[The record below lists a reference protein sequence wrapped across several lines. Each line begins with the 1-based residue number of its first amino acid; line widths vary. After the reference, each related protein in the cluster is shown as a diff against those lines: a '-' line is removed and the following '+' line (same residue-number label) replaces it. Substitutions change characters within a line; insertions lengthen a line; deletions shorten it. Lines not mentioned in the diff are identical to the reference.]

1 MSAFEKLALPIQKW
15 IREQGWNE
23 LREVQVRAVHA
34 ILDGERDLI
43 ISANTAGGKTEAAFL
58 PLISQAV
65 EKADGASLGFD
76 ILYIGPLK
84 ALINDQHRRLSEVC
98 RSADLPVVP
107 WHGDISASI
116 KNRAQKQPKGILLI
130 TPESLEALFVR
141 KGSLIPHLFG
151 GTSSVVIDELHTFLD
166 SERGVQ
172 LRSLLTRLEL
182 SIGKSVRRIG
192 LSATLGDKEAAGV
205 YLRPGSVEQV
215 ELLEAEGGVQELQ
228 VQVRGYA
235 EGDENPENASAIDAI
250 SDHLF
255 ENLRG
260 SQNLVFAGARCAV
273 ETYADRLRRRCER
286 EHLPQEFYP
295 HHASLSRDHREF
307 VEERLKNRKLP
318 TTAICTSTLELG
330 IDIGEVACVAQVGA
344 PFTVASLRQR
354 LGRSGR
360 REGSAAVLRQY
371 AVETVLEA
379 NSNIIDRL
387 RLGLVRAIAMIELLL
402 ERWCEP
408 PKPQALHL
416 STLVHQILA
425 VIAERG
431 GASAQRIYVTL
442 CEKGPFTTVDQK
454 MFARVLRQ
462 LGGAETALIEQSD
475 DGFLLLG
482 KIGEKLVEH
491 YSFYAVFMTPEEYR
505 LIASGKDLGTLPV
518 VNVLAPGMTIIFSG
532 RRWEICELDDVAKVI
547 QVKPSRAGVPPVF
560 GGNVGD
566 IDDRVIEKMK
576 ALLEGDSIPIYLD
589 KKSVELLAE
598 AREHFEILDLAHK
611 RIVQTGEHTHLL
623 ATWASTVKTATL
635 ALALRTRGFR
645 VHGHDGFLEVDGKRA
660 DCTIEN
666 VLSQLATGAPPA
678 LFHENSNLQFE
689 KFHKFL
695 STDLLQEDA
704 LSSKLDCEALIP
716 LASDII
722 GAK

>member
-15 IREQGWNE
+15 IREQGWSE
-23 LREVQVRAVHA
+23 LREVQVRAIHA
-34 ILDGERDLI
+34 VLDGERDLI

-58 PLISQAV
+58 PLISRAV
-65 EKADGASLGFD
+65 EKADGASQGFD

-84 ALINDQHRRLSEVC
+84 ALINDQYRRLSEVC
-98 RSADLPVVP
+98 RHTDLPVVP

-116 KNRAQKQPKGILLI
+116 KDRAQKQPKGILLI

-141 KGSLIPHLFG
+141 KGNLIPYLFG
-151 GTSSVVIDELHTFLD
+151 GTTSVVVDELHTFLD

-182 SIGKSVRRIG
+182 SIGRPVRRIG
-192 LSATLGDKEAAGV
+192 LSATLGDKEAAGI
-205 YLRPGSVEQV
+205 YLRPGQTEQV
-215 ELLEAEGGVQELQ
+215 ELLEAEGGEQELQ
-228 VQVRGYA
+228 VQLRGYV
-235 EGDENPENASAIDAI
+235 EGDNGSESASAVDAI

-255 ENLRG
+255 SNLRG
-260 SQNLVFAGARCAV
+260 SQNLVFGGARSAV

-307 VEERLKNRKLP
+307 VEERLKNDKLP

-416 STLVHQILA
+416 STLVHQILSI
-425 VIAERG
+425 IAERG
-431 GASAQRIYVTL
+431 GASAQRLYVTL
-442 CEKGPFTTVDQK
+442 CEKGPFTAVDRK
-454 MFARVLRQ
+454 TFARVLRH
-462 LGGAETALIEQSD
+462 LGSAEGALIEQSN
-475 DGFLLLG
+475 DGILLLG
-482 KIGEKLVEH
+482 KTGEKLVEH
-491 YSFYAVFMTPEEYR
+491 HSFYAVFMTPEEYR
-505 LIASGKDLGTLPV
+505 LIAGGKDLGTLPV

-547 QVKPSRAGVPPVF
+547 QVKPSKAGVPPKF
-560 GGNVGD
+560 GGDIGD
-566 IDDRVIEKMK
+566 IDDRVVEKMK
-576 ALLEGDSIPIYLD
+576 ALLDGDAIPIYLD
-589 KKSVELLAE
+589 KTSVGLLAE
-598 AREHFEILDLAHK
+598 ARANFETLGLAQK
-611 RIVQTGEHTHLL
+611 RIVKTGEQMYVL
-623 ATWASTVKTATL
+623 ATWAGTVKTATL
-635 ALALRTRGFR
+635 ALALRSRGFR
-645 VHGHDGFLEVDGKRA
+645 VHSHDGLLEADGKEA
-660 DCTIEN
+660 DCSIEEA
-666 VLSQLATGAPPA
+666 LSQLATGGLPT
-678 LFHENSNLQFE
+678 LFDENSNLQFE
-689 KFHKFL
+689 KFHQFL
-695 STDLLQEDA
+695 SADLLQEDA
-704 LSSKLDCEALIP
+704 LSSRLNHASLAP
-716 LASDII
+716 LASAIL
-722 GAK
+722 A